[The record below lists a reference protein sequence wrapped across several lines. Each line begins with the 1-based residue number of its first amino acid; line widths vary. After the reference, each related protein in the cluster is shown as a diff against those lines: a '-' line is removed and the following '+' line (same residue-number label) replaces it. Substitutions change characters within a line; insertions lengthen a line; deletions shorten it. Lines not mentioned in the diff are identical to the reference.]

1 MWPIEPTFPP
11 DMRVLGVD
19 LGSRRIGLAISD
31 PGASFA
37 FPLEAIT
44 SEGTS
49 QDVEALRAL
58 IVERDVE
65 RVVVGLPLHMDGRA
79 GPEAE
84 AARRFAAALGE
95 SAGIPVDTLDERW
108 TTREA
113 RRSLRDVQPRR
124 RKRERARVDS
134 TAAALLLRTFLDR
147 ARNAG
152 VPE

>member
-1 MWPIEPTFPP
+1 MPARGP
-11 DMRVLGVD
+11 VLALDYGA
-19 LGSRRIGLAISD
+19 RRIGLAVSD
-31 PGASFA
+31 PAAEFA
-37 FPLEAIT
+37 FPLAEL
-44 SEGTS
+44 ERR
-49 QDVEALRAL
+49 DEKRDREALCTLA
-58 IVERDVE
+58 VERGV
-65 RVVVGLPLHMDGRA
+65 VPLVVGLPLHMDGRA
-79 GPEAE
+79 GPEAD
-84 AARRFAAALGE
+84 AARAFAKRLGD
-95 SAGIPVDTLDERW
+95 ATGLPVELLDERW

>member
-1 MWPIEPTFPP
+1 
-11 DMRVLGVD
+11 MRVLGVD

-37 FPLEAIT
+37 FPLDAIA
-44 SEGTS
+44 SKGS
-49 QDVEALRAL
+49 RRNVETVRAL
-58 IVERDVE
+58 IIERDVE

-84 AARRFAAALGE
+84 AAQRFAAALRE

-113 RRSLRDVQPRR
+113 
-124 RKRERARVDS
+124 ERALQEGGGSKKSKQRARKSGERDS
-134 TAAALLLRTFLDR
+134 MAASIILRTWLER
-147 ARNAG
+147 ETSG
-152 VPE
+152 